1 MRRRLTRKIKNKRK
15 KQIVIIFT
23 ICLLLVMGSGY
34 AAFSTNLSI
43 TAKGNIKEK
52 TRVIQYWD
60 YNFSTDFH
68 SDFYK
73 ENIVSVTFLDN
84 NNVSSNATE
93 SWNVSKDKENGG
105 VMAWVVP
112 NNEDNTKY
120 DLYIGAKGGVI
131 ANEDSS
137 WLFANFENLESIN
150 FNNNFDTSNVKT
162 MVGMFTSWNVDTSD
176 WTPSSLKNINFG
188 ETFDTSNVVKMND
201 MFSGTQFT
209 ELDLSNFNTSSLT
222 SMYHMF
228 NNCSNL
234 TTLNLCSFNNSKIT
248 YVDGVFQLTP
258 NLIQVKEGPLWAIDK
273 FDNNIMFYQSNISSV
288 TTGKC

>member
-1 MRRRLTRKIKNKRK
+1 MRRRLTRKIKNKR
-15 KQIVIIFT
+15 
-23 ICLLLVMGSGY
+23 
-34 AAFSTNLSI
+34 
-43 TAKGNIKEK
+43 
-52 TRVIQYWD
+52 D

-73 ENIVSVTFLDN
+73 ENIVSVTFLNN

-150 FNNNFDTSNVKT
+150 FNNNFDTSNVKI
-162 MVGMFTSWNVDTSD
+162 MMGMFTSWNVDTSD

-222 SMYHMF
+222 NMYHMF

-258 NLIQVKEGPLWAIDK
+258 NLIQVKVGPLWAIDK